1 MTGRSGPARD
11 WLLCTAWL
19 VLIFL
24 FMYYGRAL
32 DPWFEGG
39 RAFWAAALLGLAGL
53 GLAAWLYARWRRLPR
68 PRRARVGLGL
78 LGCLAGLG
86 LLAWWQPI
94 LIERTHL
101 LLYGVLG
108 IFTWRLAGRYASGAR
123 RLLYAA
129 AACALVGLADEGAQ
143 HLHPQRV
150 FDLRDAVTNALSAW
164 LLLAAIW
171 LLRPPEPS

>member
-1 MTGRSGPARD
+1 MLFRSGPARD

-39 RAFWAAALLGLAGL
+39 RARWTGALLGLAGL
-53 GLAAWLYARWRRLPR
+53 GLAAWLLVRWLRLPAS
-68 PRRARVGLGL
+68 RRKAAGLGL
-78 LGCLAGLG
+78 LGCLAGLAV
-86 LLAWWQPI
+86 LAWWQPM

-108 IFTWRLAGRYASGAR
+108 IFTWRLAGRYASGAP
-123 RLLYAA
+123 RLLWAA

-143 HLHPQRV
+143 HFHPQRV

-164 LLLAAIW
+164 LLLAAMW
-171 LLRPPEPS
+171 LLRPLEPS